1 MEESITHRSHP
12 LHCPFCEVY
21 NHQHTGHTDD
31 HSARC
36 LSWRGFL
43 GEELFKAL
51 SKIPNLPDII
61 GWQPATRRTSSDLAL
76 MMEEFESSTEQ
87 KAA

>member
-1 MEESITHRSHP
+1 MEVSITHSSHP
-12 LHCPFCEVY
+12 LHCPFCELY

-43 GEELFKAL
+43 GEDLFKAF
-51 SKIPNLPDII
+51 SKIPNLQDII
-61 GWQPATRRTSSDLAL
+61 GWQPVTRRRSSDLAL